1 MYDGEEKKEQGRRN
15 KRVVV
20 RFRKSE
26 EDDKEGEEWKIII
39 MPVNLIQIQRKNH
52 DIVSHIH
59 ILLLCIYPFKNL
71 ILRTRNPVQTFLA
84 NYILLR
90 IFR

>member
-15 KRVVV
+15 KVVV

-39 MPVNLIQIQRKNH
+39 MPVNLIQIQRKNVNCRA
-52 DIVSHIH
+52 I
-59 ILLLCIYPFKNL
+59 
-71 ILRTRNPVQTFLA
+71 RR
-84 NYILLR
+84 
-90 IFR
+90 

>member
-39 MPVNLIQIQRKNH
+39 MPVNLIQIQRKNVNCRA
-52 DIVSHIH
+52 I
-59 ILLLCIYPFKNL
+59 
-71 ILRTRNPVQTFLA
+71 RR
-84 NYILLR
+84 
-90 IFR
+90 